1 MLTAC
6 NLLLYFS
13 SFSTIF
19 SFHFCHL
26 GTCLTNF
33 DDFFGF
39 LPRRRP
45 KSFMEPDFR
54 YPQPF
59 FPPHEGIF
67 GGFHE
72 SSPPLRPKLPY
83 MEPPGPLLSRP
94 RPSPAAA
101 ACRCRFLQFSSPIC
115 PTVFSFFLIDLHASL
130 RYNISIKQAIPQPN
144 NLTFVQTG
152 GNYHESQCQTRIHG
166 PHHQL

>member
-19 SFHFCHL
+19 AFRFCHL
-26 GTCLTNF
+26 VTCLTNF

-39 LPRRRP
+39 LPRHRP

-59 FPPHEGIF
+59 FPPPEGIL

-83 MEPPGPLLSRP
+83 MEPPRSPFVPPTALPCCSGVPL
-94 RPSPAAA
+94 
-101 ACRCRFLQFSSPIC
+101 PIFTIFI
-115 PTVFSFFLIDLHASL
+115 PNLPHSFSFFLIDLHASL

-144 NLTFVQTG
+144 NLTFV
-152 GNYHESQCQTRIHG
+152 
-166 PHHQL
+166 